1 LFFLIFNI
9 YIKLKSKFMARPF
22 AYNPSGATI
31 SGCIQVGDIA
41 IGVAS
46 QDYFPRPGGV
56 LWWNGPDEN
65 PGYIIAK
72 AITNGSQPNSINRI
86 TGNGQTASIGFNR
99 SETKTDES
107 FLDLVKIAYGQVFGS
122 ASEAKTWL
130 NNNGYWTSWEDT
142 WKYNS
147 SVNLSWPSDTTG
159 YTLYTGSVT
168 SIDDGYASTPITL
181 TTDFYTN
188 GQSSNQLYVSTN
200 GYFTIGN
207 GSGSIISTPQTLSNP
222 AAMAANPSD
231 NWLQLGLTNTDG
243 DVQNIYYQTGNNG
256 NKHFVKL
263 IVYAGTYGNPTSP
276 TSYVINFYRD
286 SVYQWLETRV
296 KSNVRGNAGPY
307 NDVDVSQQS
316 STTSRVW
323 RGDLNGQNW
332 EYLGFGSIES

>member
-1 LFFLIFNI
+1 
-9 YIKLKSKFMARPF
+9 MARPF

-31 SGCIQVGDIA
+31 SGYIQVGDIA
-41 IGVAS
+41 VGVAS
-46 QDYFPRPGGV
+46 QDYFPKPGGV

-99 SETKTDES
+99 SESKTDES
-107 FLDLVKIAYGQVFGS
+107 FLDLVKVAYGQVFGS

-142 WKYNS
+142 WKYNPS
-147 SVNLSWPSDTTG
+147 INLSWPSSTTG
-159 YTLYTGSVT
+159 YTLYTGGITSV
-168 SIDDGYASTPITL
+168 DDGSTNVAITL

-200 GYFTIGN
+200 GYFTIGS
-207 GSGSIISTPQTLSNP
+207 GSGNIISTPQSLSSP

-263 IVYAGTYGNPTSP
+263 IVYAGTYGSTTTP

-296 KSNVRGNAGPY
+296 KSNIRGNAGPY
-307 NDVDVSQQS
+307 NDIDVSQQA
-316 STTSRVW
+316 STTSQVW

-332 EYLGFGSIES
+332 EYLGTGSIES